1 MLRKAGD
8 APRDKPG
15 VVVFACV
22 FLYLLSTS
30 LLLMLL
36 LLLLAQLKA
45 SDVSVSLHS
54 KVGFAPFL
62 SRLCCLVFFLPPIS
76 SEILLVLVALK
87 ADQLKFA
94 QLKFAQGLPNWRLPF
109 TTHQSLATHLVIW
122 LPLEAFD
129 VSVVL
134 HSKVVFA
141 PPKTQNPNF
150 FGQILVILDFGSLCS
165 SSLVRPPAWSEFW
178 ISDFGFW
185 TKFWTPHKIRILC
198 TPTRVGGL
206 YQTTDLQT
214 FQLFVA
220 GWCFVRKI
228 ALRGWFWHTCSRC
241 VWHVCVCVCVC
252 VFHYFMW
259 EGSCLYCEA

>member
-76 SEILLVLVALK
+76 SEILLVLVALRLAVK

-94 QLKFAQGLPNWRLPF
+94 QLKVALHHSPITSHTFGY
-109 TTHQSLATHLVIW
+109 
-122 LPLEAFD
+122 LEIGRA
-129 VSVVL
+129 
-134 HSKVVFA
+134 
-141 PPKTQNPNF
+141 
-150 FGQILVILDFGSLCS
+150 
-165 SSLVRPPAWSEFW
+165 
-178 ISDFGFW
+178 
-185 TKFWTPHKIRILC
+185 
-198 TPTRVGGL
+198 
-206 YQTTDLQT
+206 
-214 FQLFVA
+214 
-220 GWCFVRKI
+220 
-228 ALRGWFWHTCSRC
+228 
-241 VWHVCVCVCVC
+241 HV
-252 VFHYFMW
+252 
-259 EGSCLYCEA
+259 

>member
-94 QLKFAQGLPNWRLPF
+94 QLKFAQGLPNSRLPF
-109 TTHQSLATHLVIW
+109 TTHQSTHLVIW

-150 FGQILVILDFGSLCS
+150 FGQILVIGSLCS
-165 SSLVRPPAWSEFW
+165 SSLARPPAWSKFW
-178 ISDFGFW
+178 IWILDFEPNFGPHIRKEYCARGPGSADYIRPPICGLFSCSWQDDVLWEKLLWEGGFD
-185 TKFWTPHKIRILC
+185 T
-198 TPTRVGGL
+198 
-206 YQTTDLQT
+206 
-214 FQLFVA
+214 
-220 GWCFVRKI
+220 
-228 ALRGWFWHTCSRC
+228 
-241 VWHVCVCVCVC
+241 HVLDACGMC